1 MRLKGEMMSISVVIV
16 GAGRMG
22 QKHLERLSE
31 IEDVRLVGVADVRR
45 EAADAVAAGS
55 NAAVSTDYRELL
67 ERVRPDAVYFCT
79 PPADHAEQVI
89 FAAERG
95 INIFVEKPL
104 ATRVGDAMAA
114 AAAVERHNVVCTV
127 GYQWRYN
134 TATDMARE
142 TLGDAALTLLSAWW
156 YATIPP
162 VPWIRDR
169 RTGGGQIFEQAT
181 HLIDLMR
188 LFGGDVSTVFAAY
201 AHNAVPEDDLPNWDA
216 NAATLRFD
224 SGAVGS
230 VHSTYALFP
239 GIPGNNGLDLVA
251 RELLIRVHGN
261 RIIVF
266 RRDQEPVEMPTP
278 TTPKIDRAF
287 IDAVRRNDPGAIR
300 SPAGESAASIA
311 VSLAANY
318 SAVTG
323 KVVDMKEFVTTP
335 PDDAVIMPDERS
347 VFASE
352 AT

>member
-1 MRLKGEMMSISVVIV
+1 MSISVAIV

-22 QKHLERLSE
+22 QKHLERVSGM
-31 IEDVRLVGVADVRR
+31 EDVRLVGVADVRR
-45 EAADAVAAGS
+45 EAADAMAAGS
-55 NAAVSTDYRELL
+55 DAAVSTDYRELL
-67 ERVRPDAVYFCT
+67 ERTRPDAVYFCT

-104 ATRVGDAMAA
+104 ATTVEGAMAA
-114 AAAVERHNVVCTV
+114 AAAVERHNVLCTV

-134 TATDMARE
+134 TATELARE
-142 TLGDAALTLLSAWW
+142 TLGDAPLTLLSAWW

-169 RTGGGQIFEQAT
+169 RFGGGQIFEQAT

-188 LFGGDVSTVFAAY
+188 LFGGEVSTVFASY

-216 NAATLRFD
+216 NAVTLRFA

-230 VHSTYALFP
+230 VHSSYALFP

-261 RIIVF
+261 RLIVF
-266 RRDQEPVEMPTP
+266 RRYQEPLETPAPTP
-278 TTPKIDRAF
+278 PRIDRDF
-287 IDAVRRNDPGAIR
+287 IEAVRRNDPVTIR
-300 SPAGESAASIA
+300 SPAAESAASIA

-323 KVVDMKEFVTTP
+323 KVVDMKEFVASP
-335 PDDAVIMPDERS
+335 PTDAVIMPDEQA
-347 VFASE
+347 VFTSP